1 MKGEIIAAQNQ
12 ALQTKYLRQNY
23 YKQKEV
29 ANADSKQFHEIVEHV
44 ISPCS
49 ALEKEQYI
57 ERHDRV
63 CA

>member
-1 MKGEIIAAQNQ
+1 VKGEIIAAQNH
-12 ALQTKYLRQNY
+12 ATNIFRQNY
-23 YKQKEV
+23 YKQKQV
-29 ANADSKQFHEIVEHV
+29 ANADSKQFDETVEHI

-49 ALEKEQYI
+49 ALANEQYM